1 MLNPNDW
8 SQNKEM
14 QAKREKANST
24 SFDDLRLTK
33 YLNNEA
39 FYAE

>member
-14 QAKREKANST
+14 QAKREKANNT
-24 SFDDLRLTK
+24 YNDLRLTK
-33 YLNNEA
+33 YLNDEA
-39 FYAE
+39 FYEE